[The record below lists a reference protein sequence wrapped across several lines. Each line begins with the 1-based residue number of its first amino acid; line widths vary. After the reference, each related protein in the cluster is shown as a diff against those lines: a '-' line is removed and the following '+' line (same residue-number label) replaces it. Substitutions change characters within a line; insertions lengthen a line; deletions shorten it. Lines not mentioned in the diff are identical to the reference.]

1 MKPGDEHRQL
11 LSPLRF
17 SLTTAVPV
25 ATEPTLD
32 QNTNPNRGQAQVKA
46 SKANSSPTDLS
57 QFPQKHIFNRKK
69 KKALST
75 VWEQPSLCV
84 WYGNIN
90 ADLGF
95 NFPCIVFIVWFVFFF
110 FFFPSFYFNCAIA
123 PRWYLEAFSQLTR
136 NPHWRRERKEE
147 KRGTEDPGSVKGAG
161 PVMETSALGF
171 PGKWEPALKG
181 HAAELS

>member
-57 QFPQKHIFNRKK
+57 QFPEKHIFNRKK
-69 KKALST
+69 KKALPT
-75 VWEQPSLCV
+75 L
-84 WYGNIN
+84 
-90 ADLGF
+90 
-95 NFPCIVFIVWFVFFF
+95 
-110 FFFPSFYFNCAIA
+110 
-123 PRWYLEAFSQLTR
+123 
-136 NPHWRRERKEE
+136 
-147 KRGTEDPGSVKGAG
+147 
-161 PVMETSALGF
+161 
-171 PGKWEPALKG
+171 
-181 HAAELS
+181 